1 VRRAAVA
8 LLLVAG
14 LAGPAS
20 GSTGSDRL
28 TVFAASSL
36 TNVLPKVDRG
46 PRYSF
51 AGSDQLAFQIRQG
64 APVDVFA
71 AASPK
76 YPQDLYGDGLVSRPR
91 VFATNRLVVIVP
103 RSNPAGI
110 KSVTDLRKDGVRL
123 VIGAAGVPI
132 GDYTRQ
138 VLARLRLS
146 SALDN
151 VVSEETDVRSVV
163 AKVVL
168 GAANAGI
175 VYTTD
180 ARTAP
185 RKLRTVTIPK
195 RGQPVVK
202 YEIAVVTSTD
212 HAAAARAYVQRVLGP
227 AGRRALRTAGFG
239 LP

>member
-36 TNVLPKVDRG
+36 TNVLPKVDGG

-51 AGSDQLAFQIRQG
+51 AGSDQLALQIRKG

-146 SALDN
+146 SAP
-151 VVSEETDVRSVV
+151 DVRSVV

>member
-1 VRRAAVA
+1 
-8 LLLVAG
+8 
-14 LAGPAS
+14 LAGHAA

-64 APVDVFA
+64 APADVFA

-76 YPQDLYGDGLVSRPR
+76 YPQELYGDRLVSRPR
-91 VFATNRLVVIVP
+91 VFATNRLIVIVP

-110 KSVTDLRKDGVRL
+110 KSVYDLRNDAVRL

-146 SALDN
+146 SALEK

-175 VYTTD
+175 VYATD

-185 RKLRTVTIPK
+185 RRLRTVQIPR

-202 YEIAVVTSTD
+202 YEIAVVRATD
-212 HAAAARAYVQRVLGP
+212 RGAAARAYVRRVLGP
-227 AGRRALRTAGFG
+227 AGRRALRAAGFG
-239 LP
+239 VP